1 MNITFF
7 LNSIGL
13 GVGLAMDAFS
23 VSLANGLNE
32 PNMKKSKT
40 AAIAGTFAVFQAIMP
55 LLGWFLIT
63 TVVQYFTILEKFIPY
78 VALILLSYIG
88 IKMIVEG
95 VDDKPEQVEN
105 KSLNFGALIVQGVAT
120 SIDAL
125 SAGFSMVEYTLVLSL
140 VSVAIISTIT
150 FVICVIGVIL
160 GKKFGTVFAGKASL
174 IGGIILIV
182 IGLEIFIKG
191 II

>member
-140 VSVAIISTIT
+140 VSVAIISAIT

-174 IGGIILIV
+174 VGGIILIV

-191 II
+191 VI